1 MTSEKRAQKLHTVEA
16 SLPRSDWSC
25 CLGNLIQPIRSTTQ
39 IWVVMRHQY
48 GISVLVSQRS
58 FVGETSGSIAKCLL
72 FSQPSFIF
80 TVLSLESECVEIFF
94 IVEHFCHYDIFH
106 ADCCQGRCQDGFT
119 ENSNNAEDGPSGEST
134 GTPANEDQG
143 DTVPVT
149 SVNGETAEMVRVYN
163 FNLSSFCLC

>member
-1 MTSEKRAQKLHTVEA
+1 M
-16 SLPRSDWSC
+16 
-25 CLGNLIQPIRSTTQ
+25 
-39 IWVVMRHQY
+39 
-48 GISVLVSQRS
+48 LVSQRS

-94 IVEHFCHYDIFH
+94 IVEHFCHYDIFD

-163 FNLSSFCLC
+163 FNLSSFCLF